1 MDGTGTF
8 AGIAPNSFL
17 SFQYFASILQIP
29 GDLQSTLRNPN
40 DMVIAAV
47 LGLSASA
54 E

>member
-1 MDGTGTF
+1 MVLAPF

-29 GDLQSTLRNPN
+29 DLQSTLRNPN
-40 DMVIAAV
+40 DMVIVAV